1 MRKGYGD
8 QTTSNPTPM
17 TDFENEQYDEL
28 ASQRNEAI
36 ALFKSI
42 LKIMKSDQREGD
54 RYVYDEEKK
63 IKDFIAKC
71 NQ

>member
-1 MRKGYGD
+1 
-8 QTTSNPTPM
+8 M

-54 RYVYDEEKK
+54 RYVYEEEKK